1 VILRCDGVQSS
12 RGKPGNGALCRWTAV
27 AAATVLSIFCSGA
40 QADRGV
46 LAPTGLV
53 LSPNSARLEYIHM
66 ASDGRSNLGWLTVGY
81 PDEELGLELEAER
94 SDLGSRQRETFA
106 IQYSLTGNA
115 FSDLAPAI
123 SVGVRDV
130 LNRGREGR
138 AFFLAATKT
147 FRLSESQEKILRDWK
162 LHLGYG
168 SNRLDG
174 AYIGVEGRLA
184 LGLTANLEYL
194 AGRFN
199 AALALPIARYI
210 RLRAYTLDG
219 DLFYGASVALI
230 R

>member
-1 VILRCDGVQSS
+1 M
-12 RGKPGNGALCRWTAV
+12 PGNSAVWKWAVVATA
-27 AAATVLSIFCSGA
+27 AVLSVFCSGA
-40 QADRGV
+40 RADRGV
-46 LAPTGLV
+46 LAPIGLV
-53 LSPNSARLEYIHM
+53 LNPNSARLEYIHM

-81 PDEELGLELEAER
+81 PDEALGLELEAER
-94 SDLGSRQRETFA
+94 SNLGSRRRETFA

-115 FSDLAPAI
+115 FSDLAPAV

-147 FRLSESQEKILRDWK
+147 FRLSESQEKILRNWK

-168 SNRLDG
+168 SNRFSG

-184 LGLTANLEYL
+184 LDLTANLEYL

-199 AALALPIARYI
+199 AAVALPIARYV

>member
-1 VILRCDGVQSS
+1 MKCSGVQTD
-12 RGKPGNGALCRWTAV
+12 RWKPGNGALWKWAAV
-27 AAATVLSIFCSGA
+27 AATTVLSICCSGA

-46 LAPTGLV
+46 LAPIGLV
-53 LSPNSARLEYIHM
+53 LSPNSVRLEYIHM
-66 ASDGRSNLGWLTVGY
+66 ASDGRSHLGWLTVGY
-81 PDEELGLELEAER
+81 PDEALGLELEAER
-94 SDLGSRQRETFA
+94 SDLDRRRRETFA
-106 IQYSLTGNA
+106 VQYSLTGNA

-123 SVGVRDV
+123 SVGMRDV

-147 FRLSESQEKILRDWK
+147 FRLSESQERILRDWK

-168 SNRLDG
+168 SNRLNG
-174 AYIGVEGRLA
+174 AYIGVEGRLT

-210 RLRAYTLDG
+210 RLRAYTLNG